1 MQKDKSRAW
10 LSFIEMLEQCIVF
23 LAAIYIFYFGLF
35 KMDNIAIL
43 YGLWV
48 PAVAI
53 LAFAARK
60 WVQKIQLF
68 ILSNI
73 FIFIIAYL
81 FSLSDEMILSNMIMA
96 LVISLYSIKLKNH
109 KISLITDQDMPI
121 RDGYTAAQAK
131 EKALKSI
138 LISEAVPIYAVAVMI
153 IGYVAGSIQNIEVLM
168 MTEAFLSIF

>member
-73 FIFIIAYL
+73 FIYFR
-81 FSLSDEMILSNMIMA
+81 F
-96 LVISLYSIKLKNH
+96 
-109 KISLITDQDMPI
+109 
-121 RDGYTAAQAK
+121 
-131 EKALKSI
+131 
-138 LISEAVPIYAVAVMI
+138 
-153 IGYVAGSIQNIEVLM
+153 
-168 MTEAFLSIF
+168 

>member
-109 KISLITDQDMPI
+109 KISLITDQDI
-121 RDGYTAAQAK
+121 DRKSTR
-131 EKALKSI
+131 LKS
-138 LISEAVPIYAVAVMI
+138 SHRS
-153 IGYVAGSIQNIEVLM
+153 GSGIQ
-168 MTEAFLSIF
+168 